1 MRVGLNLLYMI
12 PRVVGGTETYA
23 RGLLN
28 GLADVGAQHEFVVYV
43 NRESKDIRLPD
54 TGNFRKVVCPI
65 NAIRRP
71 VRYAWEQLILPRQLA
86 RDRIDVV
93 HSLGYVGPVNTPC
106 PHVLSIHDM
115 NNLDMPQS
123 VSGLR
128 QRALESLVARAA
140 RNAARVLT
148 ISEFSRSRILHHLRL
163 DPDRVK
169 VTYLA
174 GREDP
179 TQPTE
184 ADIRNAI
191 TKYRIARPYI
201 AAFSSPF
208 PHKNMLRLV
217 EAFGSIADQLP
228 HQLVLIGHLPPDG
241 EIPTAV
247 ARANMQNRVVI
258 TGYVPDEDVMPLI
271 AGAAGFAFPSLY
283 EGFGLPILD
292 AQRAGVPIAASTAAS
307 VPEVAGDGALY
318 FDPLNVPAI
327 ADALKRVADP
337 AVARELKEKGTRNN
351 ARFTWSASATQTI
364 QAYEEA
370 R

>member
-1 MRVGLNLLYMI
+1 
-12 PRVVGGTETYA
+12 
-23 RGLLN
+23 
-28 GLADVGAQHEFVVYV
+28 
-43 NRESKDIRLPD
+43 
-54 TGNFRKVVCPI
+54 
-65 NAIRRP
+65 
-71 VRYAWEQLILPRQLA
+71 
-86 RDRIDVV
+86 
-93 HSLGYVGPVNTPC
+93 
-106 PHVLSIHDM
+106 
-115 NNLDMPQS
+115 
-123 VSGLR
+123 
-128 QRALESLVARAA
+128 
-140 RNAARVLT
+140 
-148 ISEFSRSRILHHLRL
+148 
-163 DPDRVK
+163 
-169 VTYLA
+169 
-174 GREDP
+174 
-179 TQPTE
+179 
-184 ADIRNAI
+184 
-191 TKYRIARPYI
+191 
-201 AAFSSPF
+201 
-208 PHKNMLRLV
+208 
-217 EAFGSIADQLP
+217 
-228 HQLVLIGHLPPDG
+228 VLIGHLPPDG